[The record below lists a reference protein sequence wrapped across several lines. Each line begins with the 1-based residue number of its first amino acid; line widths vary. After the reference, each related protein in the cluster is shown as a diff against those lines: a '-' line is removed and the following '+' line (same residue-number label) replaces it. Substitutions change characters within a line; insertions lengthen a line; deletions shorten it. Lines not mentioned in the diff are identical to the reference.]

1 MFSDDSLVHLAGI
14 FHNLYLRLEET
25 EHDLYDGDSGWY
37 VYIHHAAERPTLGV
51 RTHGTSLYP
60 GQGRDLRLD
69 MKKVVFIMNS
79 FCFYIIALQL
89 TLQCQD
95 LQIVVSIGKFSII
108 FSNKTSIELVI
119 N

>member
-69 MKKVVFIMNS
+69 MKKVVFYYELILLLYHRSTINLTMSGSTNCS
-79 FCFYIIALQL
+79 FYW
-89 TLQCQD
+89 
-95 LQIVVSIGKFSII
+95 QIFDYFFK
-108 FSNKTSIELVI
+108 
-119 N
+119 

>member
-1 MFSDDSLVHLAGI
+1 MCNATFILDDSLVHLAGI

-25 EHDLYDGDSGWY
+25 ESDHYDGDSGWY

-69 MKKVVFIMNS
+69 MKKVKHTSYDNVNLI
-79 FCFYIIALQL
+79 
-89 TLQCQD
+89 
-95 LQIVVSIGKFSII
+95 SI
-108 FSNKTSIELVI
+108 
-119 N
+119 

>member
-69 MKKVVFIMNS
+69 MKKVVFLMNS
-79 FCFYIIALQL
+79 FCFYIIAVFIYTINLAMSGSTQYSFYLQRFHYFF
-89 TLQCQD
+89 
-95 LQIVVSIGKFSII
+95 K
-108 FSNKTSIELVI
+108 
-119 N
+119 

>member
-1 MFSDDSLVHLAGI
+1 MHLAGI

-25 EHDLYDGDSGWY
+25 ELDHYDGDSGWY

-69 MKKVVFIMNS
+69 MKKVNS
-79 FCFYIIALQL
+79 SVYSSLLSKKLGLSNYI
-89 TLQCQD
+89 
-95 LQIVVSIGKFSII
+95 KF
-108 FSNKTSIELVI
+108 NV
-119 N
+119 

>member
-1 MFSDDSLVHLAGI
+1 MHLAGI

-69 MKKVVFIMNS
+69 MKKVILSHEFILLLYYLQNRHIQATFQCKDVHDTVFIYK
-79 FCFYIIALQL
+79 FPLFFQIKHQL
-89 TLQCQD
+89 
-95 LQIVVSIGKFSII
+95 
-108 FSNKTSIELVI
+108 N
-119 N
+119 

>member
-1 MFSDDSLVHLAGI
+1 MIGIMFVFDNESTFLYFVDDSLVHLAGI

-25 EHDLYDGDSGWY
+25 ESDHYDGDSGWY

-69 MKKVVFIMNS
+69 MKKVMFYFRGTFPVNNS
-79 FCFYIIALQL
+79 
-89 TLQCQD
+89 
-95 LQIVVSIGKFSII
+95 I
-108 FSNKTSIELVI
+108 F
-119 N
+119 

>member
-69 MKKVVFIMNS
+69 MKKVVLYHEFILLLYYRQNRQT
-79 FCFYIIALQL
+79 F
-89 TLQCQD
+89 QCKNVHD
-95 LQIVVSIGKFSII
+95 IVLFTNFPLFLQIKHQ
-108 FSNKTSIELVI
+108 LD
-119 N
+119 

>member
-79 FCFYIIALQL
+79 FCFYIIAEL
-89 TLQCQD
+89 TLQCQN
-95 LQIVVSIGKFSII
+95 LHNIVFIYKCSII
-108 FSNKTSIELVI
+108 FSNKTSIGIVI

>member
-79 FCFYIIALQL
+79 FCFYIIAEST
-89 TLQCQD
+89 TLQCQS
-95 LQIVVSIGKFSII
+95 LHNIVFVCKFSII
-108 FSNKTSIELVI
+108 FSNKTSIEQVI
-119 N
+119 K

>member
-1 MFSDDSLVHLAGI
+1 MHLAGI

-79 FCFYIIALQL
+79 FCFYIIAVCTINL
-89 TLQCQD
+89 TMSGSTNYSFYW
-95 LQIVVSIGKFSII
+95 QISDYFFK
-108 FSNKTSIELVI
+108 
-119 N
+119 

>member
-1 MFSDDSLVHLAGI
+1 MHLAGI

-69 MKKVVFIMNS
+69 MKKVVLYHEFILLLYYRHIHISKQLINARMYMIQ
-79 FCFYIIALQL
+79 FY
-89 TLQCQD
+89 
-95 LQIVVSIGKFSII
+95 LQIPII
-108 FSNKTSIELVI
+108 FSNKTSIEQVI
-119 N
+119 K

>member
-69 MKKVVFIMNS
+69 MKKVVL
-79 FCFYIIALQL
+79 YHE
-89 TLQCQD
+89 
-95 LQIVVSIGKFSII
+95 FS
-108 FSNKTSIELVI
+108 LVI
-119 N
+119 RISKQLFYVRMYMIQYLFTNSHYFFK

>member
-1 MFSDDSLVHLAGI
+1 MHLAGI

-69 MKKVVFIMNS
+69 MKKVVLYHEFILLLYYRQT
-79 FCFYIIALQL
+79 F
-89 TLQCQD
+89 QCKNVHD
-95 LQIVVSIGKFSII
+95 IVFIYKFSII
-108 FSNKTSIELVI
+108 FSNKTSIGLVI

>member
-79 FCFYIIALQL
+79 FRFYIIAVFIYTINL
-89 TLQCQD
+89 TMSGSINCSFYW
-95 LQIVVSIGKFSII
+95 QIFDYFFK
-108 FSNKTSIELVI
+108 
-119 N
+119 